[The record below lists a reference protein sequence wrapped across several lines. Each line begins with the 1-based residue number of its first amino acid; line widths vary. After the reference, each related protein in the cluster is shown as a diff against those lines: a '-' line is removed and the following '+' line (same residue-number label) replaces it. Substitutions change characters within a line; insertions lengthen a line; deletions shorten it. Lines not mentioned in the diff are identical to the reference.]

1 MPASQGCPRSTGCNC
16 APLALIAYAIFGGS
30 RRLVVGPSS
39 TVAIVSASVVAP
51 LAATGS
57 DSRYLA
63 LTIALALLTGAVLV
77 GAGLA
82 RLGFV
87 AKFLAKPV
95 LDGFIIGLA
104 FTIAI
109 GQAGKLVGVHTT
121 GDTALQKT
129 ISIFSQ
135 AGK

>member
-1 MPASQGCPRSTGCNC
+1 M
-16 APLALIAYAIFGGS
+16 
-30 RRLVVGPSS
+30 
-39 TVAIVSASVVAP
+39 
-51 LAATGS
+51 
-57 DSRYLA
+57 
-63 LTIALALLTGAVLV
+63 TIALALLTGIVLV
-77 GAGLA
+77 VAGLA

-109 GQAGKLVGVHTT
+109 GQAGKLVGVHTS

-129 ISIFSQ
+129 VSIFSQ
-135 AGK
+135 AGN